1 MIPETVRSRWEK
13 DRIENI
19 HDSEAIAE
27 KYGWRMVGLLMELEI
42 DRRKRELQD
51 GVRENFFNS
60 DQEKIM
66 NRWLKKIV
74 SHSDPESGIVRL
86 LKKTP

>member
-1 MIPETVRSRWEK
+1 MIPETVRSRWEEE
-13 DRIENI
+13 RIENI

-27 KYGWRMVGLLMELEI
+27 KYGWRMIGPLMELEI
-42 DRRKRELQD
+42 DRRQWELQE

-60 DQEKIM
+60 DQEKRM
-66 NRWLKKIV
+66 NRWLKKVV
-74 SHSDPESGIVRL
+74 SHSDPESAIVRL